1 MGISVMCRMLGIEM
15 KKRSIFLM
23 VLKSVDREIDLGV
36 AILSNLNVAS
46 HVQKSQR
53 KQIKQLT

>member
-23 VLKSVDREIDLGV
+23 ELKSVDREIDLGV

-46 HVQKSQR
+46 HVQK
-53 KQIKQLT
+53 T